1 MARRDFGLLDQSHER
16 GGLSTPKD
24 GVHKSRVKIKN
35 PLNSTKKHYKNTFL
49 DSIM

>member
-24 GVHKSRVKIKN
+24 GVHKFRVKIKN
-35 PLNSTKKHYKNTFL
+35 LNSTKKLYKNTFL